1 MACALTQGYTLDCK
15 DSIGGLTSVYFAPWE
30 DLATVTQAAGV
41 VTTLTMDAT
50 KVFYKYDLVKESS
63 NFAEAVN
70 TNVAN
75 GTVFYTQ
82 TLEIILNKLQVNTR
96 NEILLLAKN
105 RLAVI
110 AVDNQGDKWFLGV
123 SYGLDFLVFFALAFL
138 AVGFLAGFLAV
149 DFLAVDFLA
158 VGFFFFAPPLI
169 TESEAPISAIMCS
182 ILSKDSCAS
191 KSAPPF
197 CFLDEFRL
205 LLNAASARS
214 IANNPAAVAKL
225 SQPVGTNNSEAD
237 PRKLPPFLDLEL
249 ELLELELLDF
259 PPFCE
264 EFILY
269 FKQI

>member
-15 DSIGGLTSVYFAPWE
+15 DSIGGLTTVYFAPWE
-30 DLATVTQAAGV
+30 DLATVTIAAGV

-82 TLEIILNKLQVNTR
+82 TLEVILNKLQVNTR

-123 SYGLDFLVFFALAFL
+123 AYGLDLTGGGSATGTAFGDRSGYTLTFTGNEKELAPKVT
-138 AVGFLAGFLAV
+138 A
-149 DFLAVDFLA
+149 
-158 VGFFFFAPPLI
+158 
-169 TESEAPISAIMCS
+169 AI
-182 ILSKDSCAS
+182 
-191 KSAPPF
+191 
-197 CFLDEFRL
+197 
-205 LLNAASARS
+205 
-214 IANNPAAVAKL
+214 
-225 SQPVGTNNSEAD
+225 PVT
-237 PRKLPPFLDLEL
+237 
-249 ELLELELLDF
+249 
-259 PPFCE
+259 
-264 EFILY
+264 
-269 FKQI
+269 